1 MGSFRDVDFRLT
13 YQSGTK
19 ASDVMQEFYIPVLEL
34 TKNYDRVAGYFSSA
48 TFANSARGV
57 AGLVR
62 NGGKMRMVTSHAFTF
77 NDVDVLQDFFASAEL
92 AKRQLTALYSMKNQ
106 MLPQDRVIF

>member
-1 MGSFRDVDFRLT
+1 MSSFRDIDFRLT

-19 ASDVMQEFYIPVLEL
+19 ASDVMQEFYIPVLGL

-62 NGGKMRMVTSHAFTF
+62 NGGRMRMVTSHAFTF
-77 NDVDVLQDFFASAEL
+77 SDGCASGLLQLSRACRKPDIKL
-92 AKRQLTALYSMKNQ
+92 QRK
-106 MLPQDRVIF
+106 LP